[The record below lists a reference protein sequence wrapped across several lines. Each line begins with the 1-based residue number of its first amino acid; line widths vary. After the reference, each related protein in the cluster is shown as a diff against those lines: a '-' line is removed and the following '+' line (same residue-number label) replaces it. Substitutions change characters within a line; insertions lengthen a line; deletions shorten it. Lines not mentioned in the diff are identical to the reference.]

1 MKKSATSLLSRRN
14 RSALPGTAR
23 SRGGADQVYIW
34 SLRVVAVLFSAVL
47 LAFVYSIVHQSWPAW
62 TQNGLSLITGTKWN
76 PAASVYGALPL
87 ILDTVISTAVA
98 LLFAVPIG
106 LGTALVL
113 NFVLPRRLRTL
124 TASLVELLAAIPSV
138 VYGLW
143 GLYVLIPWMSTTFEP
158 HLASLTGNSWPFN
171 GATLGAGIMLASV
184 VLAIMILPTIVAI
197 SSDVI
202 AALPK
207 DLNEAAL
214 SLGASKS
221 QVLRKIIMPSAR
233 SGILGAISLAAGRAL
248 GETVAVLMVIG
259 GNAQMPRSLFSVGA
273 TLASTIA
280 TEYAE
285 ASPSN
290 LAALGA
296 LAVILMVL
304 TAAVNAVARRLVR
317 RAGALGA

>member
-1 MKKSATSLLSRRN
+1 MKQSPTSLLSRRHQ
-14 RSALPGTAR
+14 SDSSGAIVP
-23 SRGGADQVYIW
+23 RGGSDLAYIW
-34 SLRVVAVLFSAVL
+34 ALRVVAALFSLVL
-47 LAFVYSIVHQSWPAW
+47 LAFVYSVVHQSWPAW
-62 TQNGLSLITGTKWN
+62 TQHGLSIITGTQWN
-76 PAASVYGALPL
+76 PAASIYGALPL
-87 ILDTVISTAVA
+87 ILDTLISTAVA

-106 LGTALVL
+106 LGTSLVL

-124 TASLVELLAAIPSV
+124 TATLVELLAAIPSV

-143 GLYVLIPWMSTTFEP
+143 GLYVVIPWMTTSFEP
-158 HLASLTGNSWPFN
+158 WLASLTGSRWPFN

-197 SSDVI
+197 SRDVI
-202 AALPK
+202 AALPQ
-207 DLNEAAL
+207 DLNEGAL

-221 QVLRKIIMPSAR
+221 QVLRKIILPSAR
-233 SGILGAISLAAGRAL
+233 SGILGAVSLGAGRAL

-285 ASPSN
+285 ASPQN

-304 TAAVNAVARRLVR
+304 TASVNAVARILVR
-317 RAGALGA
+317 RAGTLRT

>member
-1 MKKSATSLLSRRN
+1 
-14 RSALPGTAR
+14 
-23 SRGGADQVYIW
+23 
-34 SLRVVAVLFSAVL
+34 LRAVAALFSAIL
-47 LAFVYSIVHQSWPAW
+47 LDFVYSIVHQSWPAW
-62 TQNGLSLITGTKWN
+62 AHSGLSLITGTKWN
-76 PAASVYGALPL
+76 PAGSVYGALPL
-87 ILDTVISTAVA
+87 ILDTLISTFVA

-113 NFVLPRRLRTL
+113 NFVLPQSLRTI

-143 GLYVLIPWMSTTFEP
+143 GLYVVIPWMTTTVEP
-158 HLASLTGNSWPFN
+158 WLASLTGSGWPFS
-171 GATLGAGIMLASV
+171 GDTLGAGIMLASI

-197 SSDVI
+197 SRDVI
-202 AALPK
+202 AALPT
-207 DLNEAAL
+207 DLNEGAL

-221 QVLRKIIMPSAR
+221 QVLRKIILPSAR
-233 SGILGAISLAAGRAL
+233 SGILGAISLGAGRAL

-285 ASPSN
+285 ASPQN

-296 LAVILMVL
+296 LALILMVL
-304 TAAVNAVARRLVR
+304 TAAVNAVARSLVR

>member
-1 MKKSATSLLSRRN
+1 MKKSATSLLSRSS
-14 RSALPGTAR
+14 RSDSPGAPQP
-23 SRGGADQVYIW
+23 RGGSDLIYIW
-34 SLRVVAVLFSAVL
+34 SLRAVAALFSAVL
-47 LAFVYSIVHQSWPAW
+47 LDFVYSIVHQSWPAW
-62 TQNGLSLITGTKWN
+62 AHNGLSLITGTKWN
-76 PAASVYGALPL
+76 PAGSIYGALPL
-87 ILDTVISTAVA
+87 ILDTIISTLVA

-106 LGTALVL
+106 LGTALIL
-113 NFVLPRRLRTL
+113 NFVLPQRLRTI

-143 GLYVLIPWMSTTFEP
+143 GLYVVIPWMTTTVEP
-158 HLASLTGNSWPFN
+158 WLASLTGGGWPFS
-171 GATLGAGIMLASV
+171 GDSLGAGIMLASI

-197 SSDVI
+197 SRDVI
-202 AALPK
+202 AALPA
-207 DLNEAAL
+207 DLNEGAL

-221 QVLRKIIMPSAR
+221 QVLRKIILPSAR
-233 SGILGAISLAAGRAL
+233 SGILGAVSLGAGRAL

-285 ASPSN
+285 ASPQN

-304 TAAVNAVARRLVR
+304 TAAVNAVARGLVR

>member
-1 MKKSATSLLSRRN
+1 MKKSATSFLSRRN
-14 RSALPGTAR
+14 QSDPPGALRP
-23 SRGGADQVYIW
+23 RGGSDFIYIW
-34 SLRVVAVLFSAVL
+34 TLRAVAALFSAIL

-62 TQNGLSLITGTKWN
+62 TQHGLTLITGTKWN
-76 PAASVYGALPL
+76 PAASIYGALPL

-113 NFVLPRRLRTL
+113 NFVLPRRLRSV

-143 GLYVLIPWMSTTFEP
+143 GLYVLVPWMTATVEP
-158 HLASLTGNSWPFN
+158 WLASLTGGGWPFS
-171 GATLGAGIMLASV
+171 GDTLGAGIMLASV
-184 VLAIMILPTIVAI
+184 VLAVMILPTIVAI
-197 SSDVI
+197 SRDVI

-207 DLNEAAL
+207 DLNEGAL
-214 SLGASKS
+214 SLGASQS
-221 QVLRKIIMPSAR
+221 QVLRKVILPSAR
-233 SGILGAISLAAGRAL
+233 SGILGAISLGAGRAL
-248 GETVAVLMVIG
+248 GETIAVLMVIG

-280 TEYAE
+280 TEYTE

-296 LAVILMVL
+296 LALILMVL
-304 TAAVNAVARRLVR
+304 TAAVNAVARHLVR

>member
-1 MKKSATSLLSRRN
+1 MKKSATSLFSRRS
-14 RSALPGTAR
+14 RSDSPGASR
-23 SRGGADQVYIW
+23 PRGGSDLIYLW
-34 SLRVVAVLFSAVL
+34 SLRAVAATFSLIL

-62 TQNGLSLITGTKWN
+62 TQHGLTIITGTKWN
-76 PAASVYGALPL
+76 PAASIYGALPL
-87 ILDTVISTAVA
+87 ILDTIISTAVA

-113 NFVLPRRLRTL
+113 NFVLPRRLRTI
-124 TASLVELLAAIPSV
+124 TASLVELLAAVPSV

-143 GLYVLIPWMSTTFEP
+143 GLYVLIPWMSTSFEP
-158 HLASLTGNSWPFN
+158 WLASLTGSRWPFS
-171 GATLGAGIMLASV
+171 GDTLGAGIMLASM

-197 SSDVI
+197 SGDVI

-221 QVLRKIIMPSAR
+221 QALRKIILPSAR
-233 SGILGAISLAAGRAL
+233 SGILGAISLGAGRAL

-285 ASPSN
+285 ASPQN

-304 TAAVNAVARRLVR
+304 TAGVNAVARRLVR

>member
-1 MKKSATSLLSRRN
+1 MKKSATSVLSRRN
-14 RSALPGTAR
+14 RSDSPGAPR
-23 SRGGADQVYIW
+23 PRGGSDLIYIW
-34 SLRVVAVLFSAVL
+34 SLRAVAALFSAIL

-62 TQNGLSLITGTKWN
+62 THNGLSLITGTKWN

-87 ILDTVISTAVA
+87 ILDTIISTIVA
-98 LLFAVPIG
+98 LVFAVPIG

-113 NFVLPRRLRTL
+113 NFVLPRRLRTV

-158 HLASLTGNSWPFN
+158 WLSSLTGGRWPFN
-171 GATLGAGIMLASV
+171 GDPLGAGIMLASI

-197 SSDVI
+197 SRDVI
-202 AALPK
+202 AALPT
-207 DLNEAAL
+207 DLNEGAL

-221 QVLRKIIMPSAR
+221 QVLRKIILPSAR
-233 SGILGAISLAAGRAL
+233 SGILGAISLGAGRAL

-273 TLASTIA
+273 TLSSTIA

-285 ASPSN
+285 ASPQN

-304 TAAVNAVARRLVR
+304 TAGVNAVARRLVR

>member
-14 RSALPGTAR
+14 QSDSPGAPR
-23 SRGGADQVYIW
+23 PRGGSDFIYIW
-34 SLRVVAVLFSAVL
+34 TLRAVAALFSAIL

-62 TQNGLSLITGTKWN
+62 TQHGLTLITGTKWN
-76 PAASVYGALPL
+76 PAASIYGALPL

-113 NFVLPRRLRTL
+113 NFVLPRRLRSV

-143 GLYVLIPWMSTTFEP
+143 GLYVLVPWMTATVEP
-158 HLASLTGNSWPFN
+158 WLASLTGGGWPFS
-171 GATLGAGIMLASV
+171 GDTLGAGIMLASV
-184 VLAIMILPTIVAI
+184 VLAVMILPTIVAI
-197 SSDVI
+197 SRDVI

-207 DLNEAAL
+207 DLNEGAL
-214 SLGASKS
+214 SLGASQS
-221 QVLRKIIMPSAR
+221 QVLRKVILPSAR
-233 SGILGAISLAAGRAL
+233 SGILGAISLGAGRAL
-248 GETVAVLMVIG
+248 GETIAVLMVIG

-280 TEYAE
+280 TEYTE

-296 LAVILMVL
+296 LALILMVL
-304 TAAVNAVARRLVR
+304 TAAVNAVARHLVR

>member
-1 MKKSATSLLSRRN
+1 MYL
-14 RSALPGTAR
+14 
-23 SRGGADQVYIW
+23 W
-34 SLRVVAVLFSAVL
+34 SLRLVATLFSLVL

-62 TQNGLSLITGTKWN
+62 THSGLSLITGTKWD
-76 PAASVYGALPL
+76 PAASIYGALPL

-143 GLYVLIPWMSTTFEP
+143 GLYVVIPWMTTTFEP
-158 HLASLTGNSWPFN
+158 WLANLTGGSWPFN
-171 GATLGAGIMLASV
+171 GAILGAGIMLASV

-202 AALPK
+202 AALPR

-214 SLGASKS
+214 SLGASQS
-221 QVLRKIIMPSAR
+221 QVLRKIILPSAR
-233 SGILGAISLAAGRAL
+233 SGILGAISLGAGRAL

-285 ASPSN
+285 ASPQN

-304 TAAVNAVARRLVR
+304 TAAVNAVARGLVR